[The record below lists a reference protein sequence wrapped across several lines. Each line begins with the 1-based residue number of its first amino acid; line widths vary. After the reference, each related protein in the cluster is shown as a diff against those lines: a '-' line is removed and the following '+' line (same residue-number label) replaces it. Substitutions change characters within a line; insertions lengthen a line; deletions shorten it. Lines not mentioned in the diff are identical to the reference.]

1 MKNAVIRPFF
11 EELSRGITLAPV
23 IPIKSVRTEI
33 KKAKIG
39 VTKVVV
45 VDKTVPTFIQPIFK
59 PKKHEMF

>member
-11 EELSRGITLAPV
+11 EEPSRGIKLAPV

-33 KKAKIG
+33 KNAKVG
-39 VTKVVV
+39 VTKVV

-59 PKKHEMF
+59 PRKHEMF